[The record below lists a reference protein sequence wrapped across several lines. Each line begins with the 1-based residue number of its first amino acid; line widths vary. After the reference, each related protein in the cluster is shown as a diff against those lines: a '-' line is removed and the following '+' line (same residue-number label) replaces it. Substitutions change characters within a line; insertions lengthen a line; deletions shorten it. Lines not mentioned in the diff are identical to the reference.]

1 MAEGALALGPWALLN
16 HAEHMRTLIR
26 DVASAF
32 AATPDKKPSACLFGT
47 YHARPPKKA
56 QCRPLPFPDALLAG
70 NHAIDETDDAALL
83 HESENAV
90 AAEELQLLAESPWL
104 WKLQWTVL
112 TILLASTSMRTEL
125 LQHCPQPVAEFWGAA
140 FEERMLN
147 KIMGTS
153 SADNGL
159 PGYSNAACTPMMTV
173 ISELQLLRLSYERK

>member
-1 MAEGALALGPWALLN
+1 MADAALALGPWALLN
-16 HAEHMRTLIR
+16 QAEPMRTLIR

-32 AATPDKKPSACLFGT
+32 AATPNVKPSACLFGT
-47 YHARPPKKA
+47 YRARPPKKA

-70 NHAIDETDDAALL
+70 NHAIDEPTTALL
-83 HESENAV
+83 NEDENAA

-112 TILLASTSMRTEL
+112 TILLASPSMRAEVL
-125 LQHCPQPVAEFWGAA
+125 RHCPQPVAEFWGAA

-153 SADNGL
+153 SADDGL
-159 PGYSNAACTPMMTV
+159 PGCSNAACTPMMTV
-173 ISELQLLRLSYERK
+173 VSELQLLRLSYERK